1 MPTTTIGHL
10 EKNKLPG
17 PKWVHDL
24 QVTHKDT
31 LRDVRNRT
39 DRKCKG
45 SNQRTNKAAPH
56 SLDPEYVA
64 HLLNGWIFRK
74 MINVASLTL
83 TSIENKTP
91 PIGEPKATA
100 TPAALAAVMT
110 SLILPNS
117 V

>member
-1 MPTTTIGHL
+1 MPTTAISHL
-10 EKNKLPG
+10 EKNKFPG
-17 PKWVHDL
+17 PEWVHDL
-24 QVTHKDT
+24 QVTYKDT
-31 LRDVRNRT
+31 WRDVRNYT

-56 SLDPEYVA
+56 SLDSEYVA
-64 HLLNGWIFRK
+64 HLLKGWIFRK
-74 MINVASLTL
+74 IINVSSLTL

-100 TPAALAAVMT
+100 TPAALAAVTT